1 MKLNGSHVVH
11 APRQQVWEALRD
23 PAVLVRTIPGC
34 QELAEIADDTY
45 AARVRAGVASIKGIY
60 DGRVAISDQD
70 PPAFYTLRASGSGG
84 PGTIDATAA
93 IRLTEDSDGNTQID
107 YDADAVIGGAVGGVG
122 QRVLAGVARRNATV
136 FFGAV
141 DRYLTEE
148 PEPGG
153 GDRQPQHVTDDGTMA
168 AQERLRAV
176 HRREPAPAVGADP
189 ALLLVAALAGAAVA
203 LLGVRVGRRV
213 RR

>member
-1 MKLNGSHVVH
+1 MKLTGSHVVH
-11 APRQQVWEALRD
+11 APREQVWDALRD

-34 QELAEIADDTY
+34 HELAEIADNTY
-45 AARVRAGVASIKGIY
+45 AARVHAGIASIRGIY
-60 DGRVAISDQD
+60 DGRVAIGDQN
-70 PPAFYTLRASGSGG
+70 PPASYTLRASGSGG
-84 PGTIDATAA
+84 PGTIDATATV
-93 IRLTEDSDGNTQID
+93 RLTEDADGNTQVE

-122 QRVLAGVARRNATV
+122 QRVLAGVAQRNATA
-136 FFGAV
+136 FFDAV

-153 GDRQPQHVTDDGTMA
+153 GDRQPQHVTDDGTTA
-168 AQERLRAV
+168 AQERPRAV

-189 ALLLVAALAGAAVA
+189 ALLLVAALVGAAVA
-203 LLGVRVGRRV
+203 LLGVLVGRRV